1 MKAKDFFGY
10 IKKKVTTAYIA
21 KLAMLSAIAFLLY
34 MYVKFKLPFMFP
46 SFLEMQF
53 SELPAMLAG
62 FSMGPVAGALVII
75 IKCLL
80 KFPFSGTAFVGEI
93 MDLILGI
100 LYVVPASIAYQI
112 KKNKKWALI
121 GLAIGTVSATVMGM
135 LLNRFLAVPFYV
147 SAFFGNNFD
156 ALVGMC
162 SPLYPGLTK
171 ENFYNFYIFVAVLPF
186 NLLRLGIVSLITF
199 MVYKR
204 LSKILHWEIKKKSKK
219 AINEENNEP
228 TETDVKEEDIEDK
241 DVVTVGQKE
250 EEDI

>member
-10 IKKKVTTAYIA
+10 VKRKVTTAYIA
-21 KLAMLSAIAFLLY
+21 KLAMLTAIAFLLY

-75 IKCLL
+75 FKCLL

-93 MDLILGI
+93 MDLILGL
-100 LYVVPASIAYQI
+100 LYVVPASIVYQI
-112 KKNKKWALI
+112 KKNRKWALI
-121 GLAIGTVSATVMGM
+121 GLIIGTVSATVMGM

-147 SAFFGNNFD
+147 KMFFGNNFD
-156 ALVGMC
+156 AIVGMC
-162 SPLYPGLTK
+162 SSLYPGLTR

-186 NLLRLGIVSLITF
+186 NLSRLGVVSLITF
-199 MVYKR
+199 LVYKR
-204 LSKILHWEIKKKSKK
+204 LSKILHWEIRKKKSVV
-219 AINEENNEP
+219 E
-228 TETDVKEEDIEDK
+228 DVKSIEYSEEEVIDSDRNDAVSVGQEDKEDI
-241 DVVTVGQKE
+241 
-250 EEDI
+250 